1 MQKPVKTAVWA
12 VVAIVLGYFFLH
24 FIFVGPKVVPQEF
37 AEARRKIAVLGSE
50 IGALS
55 NEAVSRL
62 DDIRKLDKEF
72 DYEGALILIN
82 AELIKNRAL
91 GDKAVS
97 LSNELA
103 NLARSLISVRPASAR
118 ELASEAIGY
127 EVAMVSRLISY
138 NNVLKELFEL
148 LRLKYTWRAFDVD
161 EKVNE
166 LVDEINSGARAINSY
181 NEAANAS
188 LAKFDEV
195 IK

>member
-12 VVAIVLGYFFLH
+12 VIAIVLGYFLLQ
-24 FIFVGPKVVPQEF
+24 FIFVGPKVVPQAF
-37 AEARRKIAVLGSE
+37 TDARGEIATLAAT
-50 IGALS
+50 IGTLS
-55 NEAVSRL
+55 NEAVKRL

-72 DYEGALILIN
+72 DYEGALVLIN
-82 AELIKNRAL
+82 AELIKNKSL
-91 GDKAVS
+91 GDKAVL

-188 LAKFDEV
+188 LAKFDEI

>member
-12 VVAIVLGYFFLH
+12 VIAIVLGYFFLH
-24 FIFVGPKVVPQEF
+24 FVFVGPKVVPPEF
-37 AEARRKIAVLGSE
+37 TAARGKIAVLGGE

-55 NEAVSRL
+55 NDAVGRL
-62 DDIRKLDKEF
+62 GDIRKLDKEF
-72 DYEGALILIN
+72 DYEGALVLIN
-82 AELIKNRAL
+82 AELIKNKAL
-91 GDKAVS
+91 SDKAVA

-103 NLARSLISVRPASAR
+103 NLARSLVLVRPAGAR
-118 ELASEAIGY
+118 EIASEAIGY

-161 EKVNE
+161 EKANA
-166 LVDEINSGARAINSY
+166 LLDEINSGARAINSY

-188 LAKFDEV
+188 LAKFDEIV
-195 IK
+195 R